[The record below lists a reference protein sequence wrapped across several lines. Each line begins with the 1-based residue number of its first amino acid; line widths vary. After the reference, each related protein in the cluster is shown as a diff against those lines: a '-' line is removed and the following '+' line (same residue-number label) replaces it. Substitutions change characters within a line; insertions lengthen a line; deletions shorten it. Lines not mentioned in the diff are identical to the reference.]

1 MTSVRILCYNVR
13 SLRDDVD
20 ALVRVIRSVAPD
32 VLIVQEAPRFLRW
45 RSKCAA
51 LARRSGLVVVAGG
64 RVTGANVVFSTLACD
79 VLDVREV
86 AFSPYRNLHRRGA
99 VMALLRKGDATFA
112 VAGTHLDLI
121 EVPRLTHL
129 EELRHAALGIVPP
142 EAPFVLAGDFNAVL
156 GSATWS
162 KAAEFGA
169 DAWAESGEGDGF
181 TYPSRAAERRID
193 GVFVSRATV
202 TRIAT
207 IDSPDV
213 HIASDHRPIVVEL
226 DL

>member
-13 SLRDDVD
+13 SLRDDVA

-32 VLIVQEAPRFLRW
+32 VLIVQEAPRFAQW

-64 RVTGANVVFSTLACD
+64 RVTGANVIFSTIACD
-79 VLDVREV
+79 VVDVREV

-99 VMALLRKGDATFA
+99 IMAVLRKGDATFA

-121 EVPRLTHL
+121 EVPRLVHL
-129 EELRHAALGIVPP
+129 DELRHATVGLVPP
-142 EAPFVLAGDFNAVL
+142 EAPFVLAGDLNAVP

-162 KAAEFGA
+162 KAEQFGT
-169 DAWAESGEGDGF
+169 DAWAAHGEGDGF
-181 TYPSRAAERRID
+181 TYPSSHSERRID
-193 GVFVSRATV
+193 GIFVRRATV

-207 IDSPDV
+207 IDSADV
-213 HIASDHRPIVVEL
+213 RVASDHRPIVVDL
-226 DL
+226 DI